1 MSAARRRFVTPG
13 KSLCCLITTLFF
25 LLSDTALAAVNDC
38 DKADKSLR
46 CEDSVTVEASTAPQ
60 STYGS
65 LDAVTQAAS
74 RLGLTSQETPRSVD
88 VINRQA
94 IEQRGDQTL
103 ADVVEHATG
112 MSGVASPTLSNNFSL
127 RGFRPVSWLYNG
139 VETPGSTIQL
149 ADPSHY
155 DSVEVLRG
163 PGSVLNGLSAAG
175 GSVNMVSRQPTFSR
189 QPVELDYGLSS
200 YNSQRLHIGA
210 GGALLDDVAAYRLDI
225 SGSDNGTNV
234 QYERDKQKRVSGAL
248 LFKLTE
254 NALLTLSLDRMLNRT
269 TNPYYGTPLVDGRIA
284 RELRDIN
291 YNNLTDSRI
300 QSNATSFQASLDWF
314 TTPEIELHNQFY
326 YYSGFREWHNV
337 ERFRTS
343 AATQPGYVNR
353 DSFGALAHDDD
364 LIGNRSSLVF
374 DRPLGGFDNRVVIG
388 VDVSKRRFQY
398 YSNGFPGSEDVSL
411 LAPVRVDF
419 SQGTDRQRS
428 PVRHVT
434 QNQYAGFLEDH
445 FSLTER
451 LTLLGQLRYNHMLM
465 DWHFQSPQE
474 ETHKHTY
481 VFSVWSLGPSYA
493 LTDNL
498 NVYANY
504 TMGQEPGNDL
514 FFLSPTQIGLPLT
527 RTRQWEMGAK
537 GQFWE
542 NKGEATLALYELRK
556 DNLFVPNAQQPD
568 TLNAVGRQT
577 SRGVELSVML
587 RPSWQ
592 WELAA
597 NAAYTHARYD
607 EYRGGSP
614 LRSYNG
620 NRPAYI
626 PDWTANLT
634 ARYKPTESL
643 GLTSS
648 LRYVGSSYNDDANQR
663 KMPAYTTLDLAA
675 DYQLTPIVNLGVRIR
690 NATNQLYAYQRT
702 YPDQVLIAPS
712 RTYES
717 FISVRF

>member
-1 MSAARRRFVTPG
+1 MSAARRRFVTP
-13 KSLCCLITTLFF
+13 KKPPYYLATVLFF
-25 LLSDTALAAVNDC
+25 SLSGTVQAAADC
-38 DKADKSLR
+38 NKTENSPR
-46 CEDSVTVEASTAPQ
+46 CEDSMTVEASAQAQ
-60 STYGS
+60 SPYGG
-65 LDAVTQAAS
+65 LNTITQTAS
-74 RLGLTSQETPRSVD
+74 RLGLTSKETPRSVD
-88 VINRQA
+88 VISQQA
-94 IEQRGDQTL
+94 IEQRGDRTL
-103 ADVVEHATG
+103 ADVVGHAPG

-139 VETPGSTIQL
+139 VETPGSTLQL

-155 DSVEVLRG
+155 GSVEVLRG

-175 GSVNMVSRQPTFSR
+175 GSVNLISRQPTFSR

-200 YNSQRLHIGA
+200 YNSQRLHLGS
-210 GGALLDDVAAYRLDI
+210 GGTLLEDVAAYRLDV
-225 SGSDNGTNV
+225 SGSDSGTNV
-234 QYERDKQKRVSGAL
+234 QYERDKQKRVSGSL

-269 TNPYYGTPLVDGRIA
+269 TNPYYGTPLVEGQIA

-300 QSNATSFQASLDWF
+300 QSNSTSFQASMDWF

-326 YYSGFREWHNV
+326 YYSGFREWRNV

-353 DSFGALAHDDD
+353 DSFGALAHDDS

-374 DRPLGGFDNRVVIG
+374 DRPLGGFDNRLVVG

-398 YSNGFPGSEDVSL
+398 YSNGFPGSEEVPL
-411 LAPVRVDF
+411 LAPVREDF
-419 SQGTDRQRS
+419 SQGTDLQRA
-428 PVRHVT
+428 PVRRVT

-445 FSLTER
+445 FSLTDR
-451 LTLLGQLRYNHMLM
+451 LTLLGQLRYNHMQM
-465 DWHFQSPQE
+465 DWHFQNPQE
-474 ETHKHTY
+474 ETHEHTY

-498 NVYANY
+498 NVYANF
-504 TMGQEPGNDL
+504 TTGQEPGNDL
-514 FFLSPTQIGLPLT
+514 FFLSPSQTGLPLT
-527 RTRQWEMGAK
+527 RARQWEVGAK
-537 GQFWE
+537 GQFWD

-577 SRGVELSVML
+577 SRGVELSLML

-592 WELAA
+592 WELVA

-626 PDWTANLT
+626 PDLTANLT
-634 ARYKPTESL
+634 TRYKPTQQL

-675 DYQLTPIVNLGVRIR
+675 DYQLTPVVDVGVRIR

>member
-1 MSAARRRFVTPG
+1 MSAARRRFVTP
-13 KSLCCLITTLFF
+13 KKPPYYLATALFF
-25 LLSDTALAAVNDC
+25 SLSGTVQAAADC
-38 DKADKSLR
+38 HKTENSPR
-46 CEDSVTVEASTAPQ
+46 CEDSMTVEASAQAQ
-60 STYGS
+60 SLYGG
-65 LDAVTQAAS
+65 LNTITQTAS
-74 RLGLTSQETPRSVD
+74 RLGLTSKETPRSVD
-88 VINRQA
+88 VISQQA
-94 IEQRGDQTL
+94 IEQRGDRTL
-103 ADVVEHATG
+103 ADVVGHAPG

-139 VETPGSTIQL
+139 VETPGSTLQL

-155 DSVEVLRG
+155 GSVEVLRG

-175 GSVNMVSRQPTFSR
+175 GSVNLISRQPTFSR

-200 YNSQRLHIGA
+200 YNSQRLHLGS
-210 GGALLDDVAAYRLDI
+210 GGTLLEDVAAYRLDV
-225 SGSDNGTNV
+225 SGSDSGTNV
-234 QYERDKQKRVSGAL
+234 QYERDKQKRVSGSL

-269 TNPYYGTPLVDGRIA
+269 TNPYYGTPLVEGQIA

-300 QSNATSFQASLDWF
+300 QSNSTSFQASMDWF

-326 YYSGFREWHNV
+326 YYSGFREWRNV

-353 DSFGALAHDDD
+353 DSFGALAHDDS

-374 DRPLGGFDNRVVIG
+374 DRPLGGFDNRLVVG

-398 YSNGFPGSEDVSL
+398 YSNGFPGSEEVPL
-411 LAPVRVDF
+411 LAPVREDF
-419 SQGTDRQRS
+419 SQGTDLQRT
-428 PVRHVT
+428 PVRRVT

-445 FSLTER
+445 FSLTDR
-451 LTLLGQLRYNHMLM
+451 LTLLGQLRYNHMQM
-465 DWHFQSPQE
+465 DWHFQNPQE
-474 ETHKHTY
+474 ETHEHTY

-498 NVYANY
+498 NVYANF
-504 TMGQEPGNDL
+504 TTGQEPGNDL
-514 FFLSPTQIGLPLT
+514 FFLSPSQTGLPLT
-527 RTRQWEMGAK
+527 RARQWEVGAK
-537 GQFWE
+537 GQFWD

-577 SRGVELSVML
+577 SRGVELSLML

-592 WELAA
+592 WELVA

-626 PDWTANLT
+626 PDLTANLT
-634 ARYKPTESL
+634 TRYKPTQQL

-675 DYQLTPIVNLGVRIR
+675 DYQLTPVVDVGVRIR

>member
-1 MSAARRRFVTPG
+1 MSAARRRFVTP
-13 KSLCCLITTLFF
+13 KKPPYYLATALFF
-25 LLSDTALAAVNDC
+25 SLSGTVQAAADC
-38 DKADKSLR
+38 HKTENSPR
-46 CEDSVTVEASTAPQ
+46 CEDSMTVEASAQAQ
-60 STYGS
+60 SLYGG
-65 LDAVTQAAS
+65 LNTITQTAS
-74 RLGLTSQETPRSVD
+74 RLGLTSKETPRSVD
-88 VINRQA
+88 IISQQA
-94 IEQRGDQTL
+94 IEQRGDRTL
-103 ADVVEHATG
+103 ADVVGHAPG

-139 VETPGSTIQL
+139 VETPGSTLQL

-155 DSVEVLRG
+155 GSVEVLRG

-175 GSVNMVSRQPTFSR
+175 GSVNLISRQPTFSR

-200 YNSQRLHIGA
+200 YNSQRLHLGS
-210 GGALLDDVAAYRLDI
+210 GGTLLEDVAAYRLDV
-225 SGSDNGTNV
+225 SGSDSGTNV
-234 QYERDKQKRVSGAL
+234 QYERDKQKRVSGSL

-269 TNPYYGTPLVDGRIA
+269 TNPYYGTPLVEGQIA

-300 QSNATSFQASLDWF
+300 QSNSTSFQASMDWF

-326 YYSGFREWHNV
+326 YYSGFREWRNV

-353 DSFGALAHDDD
+353 DSFGALAHDDS

-374 DRPLGGFDNRVVIG
+374 DRPLGGFDNRLVMG

-398 YSNGFPGSEDVSL
+398 YSNGFPGSEEVPL
-411 LAPVRVDF
+411 LAPVREDF
-419 SQGTDRQRS
+419 SQGTDLQRT
-428 PVRHVT
+428 PVRRVT

-445 FSLTER
+445 FSLTDR
-451 LTLLGQLRYNHMLM
+451 LTLLGQLRYNHMQM
-465 DWHFQSPQE
+465 DWHFQNPQE
-474 ETHKHTY
+474 ETHEHTY

-498 NVYANY
+498 NVYANF
-504 TMGQEPGNDL
+504 TTGQEPGNDL
-514 FFLSPTQIGLPLT
+514 FFLSPSQTGLPLT
-527 RTRQWEMGAK
+527 RARQWEVGAK
-537 GQFWE
+537 GQFWD

-577 SRGVELSVML
+577 SRGVELSLML

-592 WELAA
+592 WELVA

-626 PDWTANLT
+626 PDLTANLT
-634 ARYKPTESL
+634 TRYKPTQQL

-675 DYQLTPIVNLGVRIR
+675 DYQLTPVVDVGVRIR

>member
-1 MSAARRRFVTPG
+1 MSAARRRFVTP
-13 KSLCCLITTLFF
+13 KKPPYYLATALFF
-25 LLSDTALAAVNDC
+25 SLSGTVQAAADC
-38 DKADKSLR
+38 HKTENSPR
-46 CEDSVTVEASTAPQ
+46 CEDSMTVEASAQAQ
-60 STYGS
+60 SLYGG
-65 LDAVTQAAS
+65 LNTITQTAS
-74 RLGLTSQETPRSVD
+74 RLGLTSKETPRSVD
-88 VINRQA
+88 VISQQA
-94 IEQRGDQTL
+94 IEQRGDRTL
-103 ADVVEHATG
+103 ADVVGHAPG

-139 VETPGSTIQL
+139 VETPGSTLQL

-155 DSVEVLRG
+155 GSVEVLRG

-175 GSVNMVSRQPTFSR
+175 GSVNLISRQPTFSR

-200 YNSQRLHIGA
+200 YNSQRLHLGS
-210 GGALLDDVAAYRLDI
+210 GGTLLEDAAAYRLDV
-225 SGSDNGTNV
+225 SGSDSGTNV
-234 QYERDKQKRVSGAL
+234 QYERDKQKRVSGSL

-269 TNPYYGTPLVDGRIA
+269 TNPYYGTPLVEGQIA

-300 QSNATSFQASLDWF
+300 QSNSTSFQASMDWF

-326 YYSGFREWHNV
+326 YYSGFREWRNV

-353 DSFGALAHDDD
+353 DSFGALAHDDS

-374 DRPLGGFDNRVVIG
+374 DRPLGGFDNRLVVG
-388 VDVSKRRFQY
+388 VDGSKRRFQY
-398 YSNGFPGSEDVSL
+398 YSNGFPGSEEVPL
-411 LAPVRVDF
+411 LAPVREDF
-419 SQGTDRQRS
+419 SQGTDLQRT
-428 PVRHVT
+428 PVRRVT

-445 FSLTER
+445 FSLTDR
-451 LTLLGQLRYNHMLM
+451 LTLLGQLRYNHMQM
-465 DWHFQSPQE
+465 DWHFQNPQE
-474 ETHKHTY
+474 ETHEHTY

-498 NVYANY
+498 NVYANF
-504 TMGQEPGNDL
+504 TTGQEPGNDL
-514 FFLSPTQIGLPLT
+514 FFLSPSQTGLPLT
-527 RTRQWEMGAK
+527 RARQWEVGAK
-537 GQFWE
+537 GQFWD

-577 SRGVELSVML
+577 SRGVELSLML

-592 WELAA
+592 WELVA

-626 PDWTANLT
+626 PDLTANLT
-634 ARYKPTESL
+634 TRYKPTQQL

-675 DYQLTPIVNLGVRIR
+675 DYQLTPVVDVGVRIR

>member
-1 MSAARRRFVTPG
+1 MSAARLGFVTPK
-13 KSLCCLITTLFF
+13 KSPYYLITAL
-25 LLSDTALAAVNDC
+25 LLSLPNVAQAAGDC
-38 DKADKSLR
+38 DKTEKSSG
-46 CEDSVTVEASTAPQ
+46 CEDSLTVQASSQPQ

-65 LDAVTQAAS
+65 LDVVARSAS
-74 RLGLTSQETPRSVD
+74 RLGLTSKETPRSIE
-88 VINRQA
+88 VISAQA
-94 IEQRGDQTL
+94 IGQRGDKTL
-103 ADVVEHATG
+103 AAVVEHAAG

-139 VETPGSTIQL
+139 VETPGSTLQL

-155 DSVEVLRG
+155 GSVEVLRG

-175 GSVNMVSRQPTFSR
+175 GSVNLLSRQPTFSR
-189 QPVELDYGLSS
+189 QPIELDYGLSS
-200 YNSQRLHIGA
+200 YNSQRLYLGA
-210 GGALLDDVAAYRLDI
+210 GGTLLDDVAAYRLDV
-225 SGSDNGTNV
+225 SGSDSGTNV

-248 LFKLTE
+248 LFKLSD
-254 NALLTLSLDRMLNRT
+254 NALLTLNLDRMLNRT
-269 TNPYYGTPLVDGRIA
+269 NNPYYGTPLVEGKVA

-326 YYSGFREWHNV
+326 YYSGFREWRNV
-337 ERFRTS
+337 ERFRVS

-374 DRPLGGFDNRVVIG
+374 DRPLGGFDNRFIVGI
-388 VDVSKRRFQY
+388 DLSKRRFQY
-398 YSNGFPGSEDVSL
+398 YSNGFPGSEEVPL
-411 LAPVRVDF
+411 QAPIRESF
-419 SQGTDRQRS
+419 SQGTDSQRS
-428 PVRHVT
+428 PVRRVT
-434 QNQYAGFLEDH
+434 QNQYAAFLEDR

-451 LTLLGQLRYNHMLM
+451 LTLLGQLRYNHMEM
-465 DWHFQSPQE
+465 DWHFQGPQE
-474 ETHKHTY
+474 ERSSQTY
-481 VFSVWSLGPSYA
+481 AFSVWSLGPSYA

-498 NVYANY
+498 NIYANY
-504 TMGQEPGNDL
+504 TTGQEPGNDL
-514 FFLSPTQIGLPLT
+514 FFLSPAQTSLPLT
-527 RTRQWEMGAK
+527 RVRQWEVGAK
-537 GQFWE
+537 GQFWD

-577 SRGVELSVML
+577 SRGVEVNLML
-587 RPSWQ
+587 RPTDRL
-592 WELAA
+592 ELAA

-634 ARYKPTESL
+634 ARYMPTEQW

-663 KMPAYTTLDLAA
+663 KMPSYTTLDLAT
-675 DYQLTPIVNLGVRIR
+675 DYQITRSVGVGVRIR
-690 NATNQLYAYQRT
+690 NVTNQLYAYQRT

>member
-1 MSAARRRFVTPG
+1 MSAARRRFVTP
-13 KSLCCLITTLFF
+13 KKPPYYLATALFF
-25 LLSDTALAAVNDC
+25 SLSGTVQAAADC
-38 DKADKSLR
+38 SKTENSPR
-46 CEDSVTVEASTAPQ
+46 CEDSVTVEASAQAQ
-60 STYGS
+60 SPYGG
-65 LDAVTQAAS
+65 LNTVTQTAS

-88 VINRQA
+88 VISQQA
-94 IEQRGDQTL
+94 IEQRGDRTL
-103 ADVVEHATG
+103 AEVVEHAPG

-139 VETPGSTIQL
+139 VETPGSTLQL

-155 DSVEVLRG
+155 GSVEVLRG

-175 GSVNMVSRQPTFSR
+175 GSVNLISRQPTFSR

-200 YNSQRLHIGA
+200 YNSQRLHLGS
-210 GGALLDDVAAYRLDI
+210 GGTLLDDVAAYRLDV
-225 SGSDNGTNV
+225 SGSDSGTNV
-234 QYERDKQKRVSGAL
+234 LYERDKQKRVSGSL

-269 TNPYYGTPLVDGRIA
+269 TNPYYGTPLVEGQIA

-326 YYSGFREWHNV
+326 YYSGFREWRNV

-353 DSFGALAHDDD
+353 DSFGALAHDDS

-374 DRPLGGFDNRVVIG
+374 DRPLGGFDNRLVMG

-398 YSNGFPGSEDVSL
+398 YSNGFPGSENVPL
-411 LAPVRVDF
+411 QAPVREDF
-419 SQGTDRQRS
+419 SQGTDRQRT

-434 QNQYAGFLEDH
+434 QNQYAGFLEDR
-445 FSLTER
+445 FSLTDR
-451 LTLLGQLRYNHMLM
+451 LTLLGQLRYNHMQM

-474 ETHKHTY
+474 ETHQHTY
-481 VFSVWSLGPSYA
+481 VFSIWSLGPSYA

-498 NVYANY
+498 NIYANF
-504 TMGQEPGNDL
+504 TTGQEPGNDL
-514 FFLSPTQIGLPLT
+514 FFLSPAQTGLPLT
-527 RTRQWEMGAK
+527 RARQWEIGAK
-537 GQFWE
+537 GQFWDS
-542 NKGEATLALYELRK
+542 KGEATLALYELRK

-577 SRGVELSVML
+577 SRGVELSLML

-634 ARYKPTESL
+634 ARYKPTQQL

-675 DYQLTPIVNLGVRIR
+675 DYQLTPVVDVGVRIR

>member
-1 MSAARRRFVTPG
+1 MSAARRRFVTP
-13 KSLCCLITTLFF
+13 KKPPYYLASVLFF
-25 LLSDTALAAVNDC
+25 SLSGTVQASADC
-38 DKADKSLR
+38 NKTGNSPR
-46 CEDSVTVEASTAPQ
+46 CEDNVTVEASTQPQ
-60 STYGS
+60 SPYGG
-65 LDAVTQAAS
+65 LNAVTQTAS
-74 RLGLTSQETPRSVD
+74 RLGLTRQETPRSVD
-88 VINRQA
+88 VISKQA
-94 IEQRGDQTL
+94 IEQRGDRTL
-103 ADVVEHATG
+103 AEVVEHAPG
-112 MSGVASPTLSNNFSL
+112 MSGVASPTLSNDFSL

-139 VETPGSTIQL
+139 VETPGSTLQL

-155 DSVEVLRG
+155 DGVEVLRG

-175 GSVNMVSRQPTFSR
+175 GSVNLISRQPTFSR

-200 YNSQRLHIGA
+200 YNSQRLHFGS
-210 GGALLDDVAAYRLDI
+210 GGTLLDDVAAYRLDV
-225 SGSDNGTNV
+225 SGSDSGTNV

-248 LFKLTE
+248 LLKLTE

-269 TNPYYGTPLVDGRIA
+269 TNPYYGTPLVEGQIA

-326 YYSGFREWHNV
+326 YYSGFREWRNV
-337 ERFRTS
+337 ERFRAS

-364 LIGNRSSLVF
+364 LIGNRSFLVF
-374 DRPLGGFDNRVVIG
+374 DRPLGGFDNRLVVG

-398 YSNGFPGSEDVSL
+398 YSNGFPGSEEVPL
-411 LAPVRVDF
+411 LAPVREDF
-419 SQGTDRQRS
+419 SQGTDRQRT

-434 QNQYAGFLEDH
+434 QNQYAGFLEDR
-445 FSLTER
+445 FSLTDR
-451 LTLLGQLRYNHMLM
+451 LTLLGQLRYNHMQM

-474 ETHKHTY
+474 ETHEHTY

-498 NVYANY
+498 NIYANY
-504 TMGQEPGNDL
+504 TTGQEPGNDL
-514 FFLSPTQIGLPLT
+514 FFLSPAQTSLPLT
-527 RTRQWEMGAK
+527 RVRQWEIGAK
-537 GQFWE
+537 GQFWD

-577 SRGVELSVML
+577 SRGVELSLML

-614 LRSYNG
+614 VGSYNG

-634 ARYKPTESL
+634 ARYKPTQQL

-675 DYQLTPIVNLGVRIR
+675 DYQLTPVVDVGVRIR

>member
-1 MSAARRRFVTPG
+1 MSAARRRFVTP
-13 KSLCCLITTLFF
+13 KKPPYYLATALFF
-25 LLSDTALAAVNDC
+25 SLSGTVQAAADC
-38 DKADKSLR
+38 HKTENSPR
-46 CEDSVTVEASTAPQ
+46 CEGSMTVEASAQAQ
-60 STYGS
+60 SLYGG
-65 LDAVTQAAS
+65 LNTITQTAS
-74 RLGLTSQETPRSVD
+74 RLGLTSKETPRSVD
-88 VINRQA
+88 VISQQA
-94 IEQRGDQTL
+94 IEQRGDRTL
-103 ADVVEHATG
+103 ADVVGHAPG

-139 VETPGSTIQL
+139 VETPGSTLQL

-155 DSVEVLRG
+155 GSVEVLRG

-175 GSVNMVSRQPTFSR
+175 GSVNLISRQPTFSR

-200 YNSQRLHIGA
+200 YNSQRLHLGS
-210 GGALLDDVAAYRLDI
+210 GGTLLEDAAAYRLDV
-225 SGSDNGTNV
+225 SGSDSGTNV
-234 QYERDKQKRVSGAL
+234 QYERDKQKRVSGSL

-269 TNPYYGTPLVDGRIA
+269 TNPYYGTPLVEGQIA

-300 QSNATSFQASLDWF
+300 QSNSTSFQASMDWF

-326 YYSGFREWHNV
+326 YYSGFREWRNV

-353 DSFGALAHDDD
+353 DSFGALAHDDS

-374 DRPLGGFDNRVVIG
+374 DRPLGGFDNRLVVG

-398 YSNGFPGSEDVSL
+398 YSNGFPGSEEVPL
-411 LAPVRVDF
+411 LAPVREDF
-419 SQGTDRQRS
+419 SQGTDLQRT
-428 PVRHVT
+428 PVRRVT

-445 FSLTER
+445 FSLTDR
-451 LTLLGQLRYNHMLM
+451 LTLLGQLRYNHMQM
-465 DWHFQSPQE
+465 DWHFQNPQE
-474 ETHKHTY
+474 ETHEHTY

-498 NVYANY
+498 NVYANF
-504 TMGQEPGNDL
+504 TTGQEPGNDL
-514 FFLSPTQIGLPLT
+514 FFLSPSQTGLPLT
-527 RTRQWEMGAK
+527 RARQWEVGAK
-537 GQFWE
+537 GQFWD

-577 SRGVELSVML
+577 SRGVELSLML

-592 WELAA
+592 WELVA

-626 PDWTANLT
+626 PDLTANLT
-634 ARYKPTESL
+634 TRYKPTQQL

-663 KMPAYTTLDLAA
+663 KMPAYTTLNLAA
-675 DYQLTPIVNLGVRIR
+675 DYQLTPVVDVGVRIR